1 MKILI
6 GVLTILLLVG
16 LFYGI
21 VRIISYI
28 TKITDIR
35 YLGFMTMFGGG
46 ILVLVICFLYMI
58 GDLVI
63 KFFG

>member
-1 MKILI
+1 
-6 GVLTILLLVG
+6 VG

-46 ILVLVICFLYMI
+46 TLVLVILFSYMI

>member
-35 YLGFMTMFGGG
+35 YLAFMTIFGGG
-46 ILVLVICFLYMI
+46 ILVLVILFSYMI

-63 KFFG
+63 KFFE